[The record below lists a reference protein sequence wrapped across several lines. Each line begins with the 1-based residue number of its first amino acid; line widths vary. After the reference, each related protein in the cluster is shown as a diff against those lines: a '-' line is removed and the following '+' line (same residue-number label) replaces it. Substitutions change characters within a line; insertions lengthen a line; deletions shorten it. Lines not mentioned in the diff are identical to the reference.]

1 MSIGPF
7 LQADINMPLRHVHKT
22 EERKK
27 IKIKN
32 KIKTDIW
39 KLHRLNQEKL
49 KTEKVKMCLFVCFFF
64 KREPKTIKISLK
76 RSDKQFGSIFLL
88 DVFVTPPPPLP
99 PPTRPQPPNP
109 LF

>member
-49 KTEKVKMCLFVCFFF
+49 KTEKVKMCLFVFFF
-64 KREPKTIKISLK
+64 LRENLK
-76 RSDKQFGSIFLL
+76 QLK
-88 DVFVTPPPPLP
+88 
-99 PPTRPQPPNP
+99 
-109 LF
+109 